1 MFMVSSRRL
10 FQLKKR
16 STRPLQ
22 SSCVLFWSWNKDFS
36 EEKIVNVAEVNQQ
49 RCLESEPWLENVE
62 QTHLVLA
69 SRKLVLQKNC
79 KMGKMQSSTLEE
91 MKKNLNGVNMSS
103 AMDHVPSLS
112 SC

>member
-91 MKKNLNGVNMSS
+91 MKKNLNGVNMIG
-103 AMDHVPSLS
+103 DQL
-112 SC
+112 